1 MTKARGAQ
9 TGRDI
14 LQGTT
19 PVEKLNE
26 REPRERG
33 RPTVTHQRWWL
44 FGLVGNLIVVWYM
57 ILLVTVA
64 AAATATAENVLSG
77 FDVADIPHRR
87 TIADT
92 HDS

>member
-1 MTKARGAQ
+1 
-9 TGRDI
+9 
-14 LQGTT
+14 
-19 PVEKLNE
+19 
-26 REPRERG
+26 
-33 RPTVTHQRWWL
+33 
-44 FGLVGNLIVVWYM
+44 M

-64 AAATATAENVLSG
+64 AAVTATAENVLSG